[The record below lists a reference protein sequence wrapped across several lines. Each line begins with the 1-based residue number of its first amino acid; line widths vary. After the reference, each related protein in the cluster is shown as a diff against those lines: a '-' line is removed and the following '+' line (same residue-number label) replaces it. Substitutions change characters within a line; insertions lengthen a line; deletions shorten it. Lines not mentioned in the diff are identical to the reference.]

1 MQVWGHMP
9 FRRRRRDQT
18 TEALAVFAAG
28 LEGRVQRQLDALT
41 EMQATVTEL
50 LFATHSA
57 STRRDSELAQALE
70 RTALVCGQAVELI
83 AADRADREA
92 FLELLSEIEA
102 PVRRSLESTSPDV
115 APRTSTVLGGSVV
128 VPAAD
133 IDLVAIEGTQVALPA
148 NAADEQS
155 VQTEL

>member
-92 FLELLSEIEA
+92 FLELLAEMEA
-102 PVRRSLESTSPDV
+102 PVRRSLESSSPS
-115 APRTSTVLGGSVV
+115 AAARTSTVLGGSVV
-128 VPAAD
+128 VPVAE
-133 IDLVAIEGTQVALPA
+133 IDLVGIEGADAELPA
-148 NAADEQS
+148 DATEEHS